1 MWIALTAS
9 DFWNFCKEQKIYLKK
24 PIEFSK
30 YPNRVNIGIWIELD
44 ERYSNLPMKFSGP
57 IFLSHVEKIIPFT
70 QDAEDSIKQLIATFP
85 NLTNYVRM

>member
-1 MWIALTAS
+1 MWTALTAS
-9 DFWNFCKEQKIYLKK
+9 DFWNFCKKQKIFLKE

-30 YPNRVNIGIWIELD
+30 YPNQVNIEIWIKVD
-44 ERYSNLPMKFSGP
+44 ERYSKLPTKFSGP

-70 QDAEDSIKQLIATFP
+70 QEAEDSIKQLIATFP